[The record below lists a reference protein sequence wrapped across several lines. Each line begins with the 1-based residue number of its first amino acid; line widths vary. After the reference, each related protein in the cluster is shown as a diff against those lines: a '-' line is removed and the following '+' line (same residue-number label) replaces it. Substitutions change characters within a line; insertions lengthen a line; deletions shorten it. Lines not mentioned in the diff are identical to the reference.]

1 MSEQIRVVLVDD
13 HQLVRMGFKLILE
26 SEPDIV
32 VVGEA
37 TDGREAVAVV
47 EQLKPDLVCMDVQM
61 PVLDGIAAT
70 REIMKL
76 GDSAPRVLMLTTFR
90 DEAAVRDS
98 LRAGASGFVLKNSP
112 PETLVE
118 AVRVV
123 HSGDALLDPQVTRGV
138 IAGMLH
144 DAAEPATTQ
153 VADALQVGV
162 HDDGTSPAPSQHP
175 ALASLT
181 ERESEVLALIAE
193 GLSNADIAARLF
205 VSEAT
210 VKTHVSNLLAKIGVR
225 DRIHAVI
232 FAYNVG
238 VVAPVE

>member
-1 MSEQIRVVLVDD
+1 MSEKIRVVLVDD

-37 TDGREAVAVV
+37 TDGREAVSVV
-47 EQLKPDLVCMDVQM
+47 AELRPDLVCMDVQM

-70 REIMKL
+70 REIMQL
-76 GDSAPRVLMLTTFR
+76 GGAAPRVLMLTTFR

-138 IAGMLH
+138 IAGMLQ
-144 DAAEPATTQ
+144 DPAEGAPSQ
-153 VADALQVGV
+153 PADALQAVPV
-162 HDDGTSPAPSQHP
+162 SQSAVEHP
-175 ALASLT
+175 TLASLT
-181 ERESEVLALIAE
+181 DREGEVLALIAE
-193 GLSNADIAARLF
+193 GLSNADIAQRLF

>member
-1 MSEQIRVVLVDD
+1 MSEKIRVVLVDD

-37 TDGREAVAVV
+37 TDGREAVSVV
-47 EQLKPDLVCMDVQM
+47 AELRPDLVCMDVQM

-70 REIMKL
+70 REIMQL
-76 GDSAPRVLMLTTFR
+76 GGAVPRVLMLTTFR

-138 IAGMLH
+138 IAGMLQ
-144 DAAEPATTQ
+144 DPAEGAPSQ
-153 VADALQVGV
+153 PADALQAVPV
-162 HDDGTSPAPSQHP
+162 SQSAAEHP
-175 ALASLT
+175 TLASLT
-181 ERESEVLALIAE
+181 DREGEVLALIAE
-193 GLSNADIAARLF
+193 GLSNADIAQRLF

>member
-1 MSEQIRVVLVDD
+1 MSEKIRVVLVDD

-37 TDGREAVAVV
+37 TDGREAVSVV
-47 EQLKPDLVCMDVQM
+47 AEHRPDLVCMDVQM

-70 REIMKL
+70 REIMQL
-76 GDSAPRVLMLTTFR
+76 GGSVPRVLMLTTFR
-90 DEAAVRDS
+90 DEGAVRDS

-138 IAGMLH
+138 IAGMLQ
-144 DAAEPATTQ
+144 DIAEGAPPQ
-153 VADALQVGV
+153 SADALQSV
-162 HDDGTSPAPSQHP
+162 PASQPAAEHP

-181 ERESEVLALIAE
+181 DREGEVLALIAE
-193 GLSNADIAARLF
+193 GLSNADIAQRLF

>member
-1 MSEQIRVVLVDD
+1 MSEKIRVVLVDD

-37 TDGREAVAVV
+37 TDGREAVSVV
-47 EQLKPDLVCMDVQM
+47 AELRPDLVCMDVQM

-70 REIMKL
+70 REIMQLK
-76 GDSAPRVLMLTTFR
+76 GSVPRVLMLTTFR

-138 IAGMLH
+138 IAGMLQ
-144 DAAEPATTQ
+144 DPAEGAPSQ
-153 VADALQVGV
+153 PADALRVV
-162 HDDGTSPAPSQHP
+162 PVSQSAAEHP
-175 ALASLT
+175 TLASLT
-181 ERESEVLALIAE
+181 DREGEVLALIAE
-193 GLSNADIAARLF
+193 GLSNADIAQRLF

>member
-1 MSEQIRVVLVDD
+1 MSEKIRVVLVDD

-37 TDGREAVAVV
+37 PDGREAVSVV
-47 EQLKPDLVCMDVQM
+47 AALRPDLVCMDVQM

-70 REIMKL
+70 REIMQL
-76 GDSAPRVLMLTTFR
+76 GGAVPRVLMLTTFR

-98 LRAGASGFVLKNSP
+98 LRAGASGFVRKNSP
-112 PETLVE
+112 PETLGE

-138 IAGMLH
+138 IAGMLQ
-144 DAAEPATTQ
+144 DPAEGAPFQPANALQAVPASQSAAE
-153 VADALQVGV
+153 
-162 HDDGTSPAPSQHP
+162 HP

-181 ERESEVLALIAE
+181 DREGEVLALIAE
-193 GLSNADIAARLF
+193 GLSNADIAQRLF

>member
-1 MSEQIRVVLVDD
+1 MSEKIRVVLVDD

-37 TDGREAVAVV
+37 TDGREAVSVV
-47 EQLKPDLVCMDVQM
+47 AELRPDLVCMDVQM

-70 REIMKL
+70 REIMQL
-76 GDSAPRVLMLTTFR
+76 GGAVPRVLMLTTFR

-138 IAGMLH
+138 IAGMLQ
-144 DAAEPATTQ
+144 DPAEGAPSQ
-153 VADALQVGV
+153 PADALQA
-162 HDDGTSPAPSQHP
+162 APVSQSAAEHP
-175 ALASLT
+175 TLASLT
-181 ERESEVLALIAE
+181 DREGEVLALIAE
-193 GLSNADIAARLF
+193 GLSNADIAQRLF

>member
-37 TDGREAVAVV
+37 TDGREAVSVV
-47 EQLKPDLVCMDVQM
+47 DELRPDLVCMDVQM

-70 REIMKL
+70 REIMQL
-76 GDSAPRVLMLTTFR
+76 EGVAPRVLMLTTFR

-144 DAAEPATTQ
+144 DAPEASSPEL
-153 VADALQVGV
+153 ADAAQAEA
-162 HDDGTSPAPSQHP
+162 DAPTAAEHP
-175 ALASLT
+175 ALANLT
-181 ERESEVLALIAE
+181 DREGEVLDLIAE
-193 GLSNADIAARLF
+193 GLSNADIASRLF

>member
-37 TDGREAVAVV
+37 TDGREAIAVV
-47 EQLKPDLVCMDVQM
+47 SELKPDLVCMDVQM
-61 PVLDGIAAT
+61 PVVDGIAAT
-70 REIMKL
+70 REIMQL
-76 GDSAPRVLMLTTFR
+76 DGFAPRVLMLTTFR

-144 DAAEPATTQ
+144 DAPESEPEPEGGAQQLQASAT
-153 VADALQVGV
+153 A
-162 HDDGTSPAPSQHP
+162 PAPHP
-175 ALASLT
+175 ALANLT

-193 GLSNADIAARLF
+193 GLSNADIAGRLF